1 MLRSMI
7 DNNAILSKCQW
18 LSFKCNLQK
27 AKFPL
32 ALPLSKGARFIRNLV
47 TLSKSYL
54 FMDEIRTYS
63 SVPNRRPVLNKR
75 PGGKF
80 IQI

>member
-18 LSFKCNLQK
+18 LSFKCDLQK

-32 ALPLSKGARFIRNLV
+32 ALPLSKGARFIWKKPKLQEQTECEYVSNA
-47 TLSKSYL
+47 
-54 FMDEIRTYS
+54 
-63 SVPNRRPVLNKR
+63 
-75 PGGKF
+75 
-80 IQI
+80 

>member
-1 MLRSMI
+1 MI

-32 ALPLSKGARFIRNLV
+32 ALPLSKGARFISPELLAE
-47 TLSKSYL
+47 LSELEKS
-54 FMDEIRTYS
+54 
-63 SVPNRRPVLNKR
+63 
-75 PGGKF
+75 GKLKKS
-80 IQI
+80 

>member
-18 LSFKCNLQK
+18 LSLKCELQK

-32 ALPLSKGARFIRNLV
+32 ALPLSKGARFI
-47 TLSKSYL
+47 
-54 FMDEIRTYS
+54 
-63 SVPNRRPVLNKR
+63 VLNVKTQENLKHFR
-75 PGGKF
+75 KLPN
-80 IQI
+80 

>member
-1 MLRSMI
+1 MI

-32 ALPLSKGARFIRNLV
+32 ALPLSKGARFIEFAMIAMIFLI
-47 TLSKSYL
+47 L
-54 FMDEIRTYS
+54 
-63 SVPNRRPVLNKR
+63 
-75 PGGKF
+75 
-80 IQI
+80 IQKL

>member
-32 ALPLSKGARFIRNLV
+32 ALPLSKGARFILQGVRLTSRSTV
-47 TLSKSYL
+47 TAPIMDVASIQKLLFGPLDYHIKS
-54 FMDEIRTYS
+54 T
-63 SVPNRRPVLNKR
+63 
-75 PGGKF
+75 
-80 IQI
+80 